1 MLRTGMQKQAWKIA
15 RHSLELGYPLGLSN
29 GGAGG
34 EGNMGEEEE
43 KLEQNNFFVL
53 QTTLRL

>member
-1 MLRTGMQKQAWKIA
+1 MQKKAWKIA